1 MVSPELEALMRSI
14 AILTLVGVTLSMAEA
29 ADICLVRDGR
39 PLATIVVPADAG
51 EQLRSAVEVLAD
63 CLQEASGAAVPII
76 EEPELRA
83 APTDPLVLV
92 GRTSLWPIRFPEVFD
107 DDGFVIAAAGR
118 AVAICGPSD
127 WGTEFGVYDFLE
139 RYVGVRWLMPGEH
152 GTDIPAAKTISIPA
166 GRVED
171 QPVFFS
177 RLCSGLKGDVQTQWA
192 RRNRMHGRV
201 SFHHNLL
208 HLFPVS
214 EYGATHPEFYPLWRG
229 YNLTDEPGERI
240 IPTSASDEGWQPCLT
255 APGSVDEAARNII
268 RFFDEN
274 PTATSYS
281 LGMNDSTRFCACPGC
296 LARLSGEKN
305 YLNSVDYSDLYY
317 DWCNQ
322 IIERVLKVHPD
333 KWFGC
338 LAYSEVAAPPTK
350 VAVHERII
358 PYMTYDRMKWVDP
371 VVKADGVEA
380 TEAWEA
386 ASPTLGW
393 YDYIYGTPYCLPR
406 VWFHHMGEYLRY
418 GYEHG
423 VRALYAEAY
432 PNFGEG
438 PKLYVAWKLQ
448 WDPYRDVDALLNE
461 WYERCVGPA
470 AAPALAEY
478 YSIWERFW
486 THDVLTSAW
495 WTQGGQ
501 YLGFNR
507 PGYLADVPPEYI
519 TRSRQ
524 LLETAIEKAD
534 TPERKTRARMLM
546 RAFEYY
552 EASAVTYRAQMTVGT
567 VSVTNEQE
575 ALAALDAGIEAVAM
589 AARRVALV
597 DELNDDP
604 VLQHSL
610 GLDRAPALKG
620 EQWGSALLW
629 KAAPYALDPNSAVRA
644 RLDELVGSE
653 NPEIVKQ
660 ARMILSIVNGD
671 AEEVTTNSSFEE
683 GQGGG
688 ADNWMLWVKFET
700 GRLLRSTDIASEGQ
714 YSLLSDGMKRGGP
727 LQTLEPVPGR
737 YLLKVKV
744 YAPEGQADSGT
755 CELTA
760 TPVDADG
767 NNLPNPATNVFKPV
781 AGRWEQQYLVFDLPE
796 AINGKPVSKLRPI
809 LIVDGFK
816 PEDKVYIDELGLY
829 RLPEQD

>member
-1 MVSPELEALMRSI
+1 MPTFTIQVIAACLTVALLLGCCLSCSADVTVVFDGKPLAAVVVGAGAPEQVTTAAGLLSKYVLEATG
-14 AILTLVGVTLSMAEA
+14 ATLPVVIEGEPVPEGLPSRIYIGQTDYALNHALLPEG
-29 ADICLVRDGR
+29 LDG
-39 PLATIVVPADAG
+39 
-51 EQLRSAVEVLAD
+51 
-63 CLQEASGAAVPII
+63 
-76 EEPELRA
+76 
-83 APTDPLVLV
+83 
-92 GRTSLWPIRFPEVFD
+92 
-107 DDGFVIAAAGR
+107 DGFVIAFPEKDAM
-118 AVAICGPSD
+118 AILGPTP
-127 WGTEFGVYDFLE
+127 WGTEFGVYEFLE
-139 RYVGVRWLMPGEH
+139 RYVGVRWLLPGPD
-152 GTDIPAAKTISIPA
+152 GDDVPAATELVVPA
-166 GRVED
+166 D
-171 QPVFFS
+171 PVRDEPKFFS
-177 RLCSGLKGDVQTQWA
+177 RLMSGYKGAGGEWA
-192 RRNRMHGRV
+192 RRLRMHGRV
-201 SFHHNLL
+201 GFHHNLI
-208 HLFPVS
+208 HLFPP
-214 EYGATHPEFYPLWRG
+214 ETYTATHPEFFPIKGGQRFLPR
-229 YNLTDEPGERI
+229 D
-240 IPTSASDEGWQPCLT
+240 SSVHGWQPCFT
-255 APGSVDEAARNII
+255 APGSVEEAIKNIKEY
-268 RFFDEN
+268 FAKN
-274 PTATSYS
+274 PGIISYS
-281 LGMNDSTRFCACPGC
+281 LGVNDSSGHCECEACQ
-296 LARLSGEKN
+296 AMDTGEN
-305 YLNSVDYSDLYY
+305 NFLGRRDCSDRYFT
-317 DWCNQ
+317 WANAVV
-322 IIERVLKVHPD
+322 EGVLEEYPD